1 MKLETTGCNWGKAT
15 CDISKSGLEIN
26 ISRQWTIG
34 PPALEIWWSCQVSG
48 GPDVVNCTF
57 FGAKSNTAD
66 RIYLLPYKTF
76 ENTLQY
82 ILHFI
87 EKDMTLVKKK

>member
-1 MKLETTGCNWGKAT
+1 M
-15 CDISKSGLEIN
+15 LEIN

-48 GPDVVNCTF
+48 GPDVVKCTF
-57 FGAKSNTAD
+57 FWAKSNTAD

-87 EKDMTLVKKK
+87 EKDMILVKKVVVHI